1 MTLATPG
8 CGGQA
13 PPAPQTAEVEFTD
26 TDGPVPAQRSEDIIA
41 RLDGEA
47 GASSSLRKHLAFEQA
62 ISSESPLMLG
72 NKVTL
77 LEDGPATHQA
87 MFAAIRAA
95 RDHINLETYIF
106 EDGEVGREISN
117 LLLERQAAGVQVNV
131 IYDSV
136 GGLMTPQAFFDR
148 LREGGIQVLEFNPVN
163 PLTEDRKTWL
173 LNNRDHRRQLV
184 VDGRVAFVGG
194 VNISDSYT
202 SSPLG
207 KRPGG
212 RRDRTPNVDTGWRD
226 THVRIEGPAVA
237 EFQKLFMDTWAR
249 QQGEPLAAR
258 QYFPDLQP
266 AGNDIVRAIGSTASD
281 DGSPIYLTLVS
292 AIQRAEIEVLL
303 TAAYFGPDPML
314 LEALTD
320 AARRGVAVKLVLP
333 SYTDS
338 WPIFHL
344 GRSRYTELLRAGV
357 GIHER
362 RGAVMHAK
370 TAVIDGVWSTVGS
383 SNLDWR
389 SFLHNDEINAVVLGR
404 DFAAQMHTMFL
415 ADLAESETIVLDEW
429 RRRPWLFRLKETAA
443 RLGAYWL

>member
-1 MTLATPG
+1 MKRRDRLPGASLLATGLLGLMALATPG
-8 CGGQA
+8 CGGQV
-13 PPAPQTAEVEFTD
+13 PPAPQTAEVEFAD
-26 TDGPVPAQRSEDIIA
+26 ADGPVPAQRSEDIIA

-117 LLLERQAAGVQVNV
+117 LLLERQATGVQVNV

-136 GGLMTPQAFFDR
+136 GGLMTPQSFFDR
-148 LREGGIQVLEFNPVN
+148 LREGGVQVLEFNPVN
-163 PLTEDRKTWL
+163 PLTENRKTWL

-212 RRDRTPNVDTGWRD
+212 RRDPTPDVDTGWRD

-237 EFQKLFMDTWAR
+237 GFQKLFMNTWAR

-281 DGSPIYLTLVS
+281 AGSPIYLTLVS
-292 AIQRAEIEVLL
+292 AIQRAELEVLL
-303 TAAYFGPDPML
+303 TVAYFGPDPML

-333 SYTDS
+333 S
-338 WPIFHL
+338 
-344 GRSRYTELLRAGV
+344 
-357 GIHER
+357 
-362 RGAVMHAK
+362 
-370 TAVIDGVWSTVGS
+370 
-383 SNLDWR
+383 
-389 SFLHNDEINAVVLGR
+389 
-404 DFAAQMHTMFL
+404 
-415 ADLAESETIVLDEW
+415 
-429 RRRPWLFRLKETAA
+429 
-443 RLGAYWL
+443 

>member
-1 MTLATPG
+1 
-8 CGGQA
+8 
-13 PPAPQTAEVEFTD
+13 
-26 TDGPVPAQRSEDIIA
+26 
-41 RLDGEA
+41 
-47 GASSSLRKHLAFEQA
+47 
-62 ISSESPLMLG
+62 
-72 NKVTL
+72 
-77 LEDGPATHQA
+77 
-87 MFAAIRAA
+87 
-95 RDHINLETYIF
+95 
-106 EDGEVGREISN
+106 
-117 LLLERQAAGVQVNV
+117 
-131 IYDSV
+131 
-136 GGLMTPQAFFDR
+136 
-148 LREGGIQVLEFNPVN
+148 
-163 PLTEDRKTWL
+163 
-173 LNNRDHRRQLV
+173 
-184 VDGRVAFVGG
+184 
-194 VNISDSYT
+194 
-202 SSPLG
+202 
-207 KRPGG
+207 
-212 RRDRTPNVDTGWRD
+212 
-226 THVRIEGPAVA
+226 VA
-237 EFQKLFMDTWAR
+237 EFQKLFIDTWAR

-429 RRRPWLFRLKETAA
+429 RRRPWLFRLKEAAA